1 MRQDRRTMTDPSDE
15 DALSWDGDDALA
27 APKRPA
33 PLIDDRAEDGR
44 SASGGG
50 LALLLLG
57 VLGGVAVLETAFWI
71 RSAFE
76 TQIAASLTP
85 GAGTPVEVLAFAFNL
100 AGRVL
105 AIAAP
110 LVWYVVVALRVRV
123 PSRRLA
129 LLLLGALLLVPWPA
143 ILAAA

>member
-1 MRQDRRTMTDPSDE
+1 MTDPTDE

-33 PLIDDRAEDGR
+33 PLIDDRSADGR
-44 SASGGG
+44 NGPASGGG
-50 LALLLLG
+50 FALLVLG
-57 VLGGVAVLETAFWI
+57 VLGGVAVIETAFWV

-76 TQIAASLTP
+76 LSIAASITV
-85 GAGTPVEVLAFAFNL
+85 GRGTPVELVAFVLNI

-105 AIAAP
+105 AVIAPIAWFV
-110 LVWYVVVALRVRV
+110 LIAWRVRV

-129 LLLLGALLLVPWPA
+129 LLVLGAILLVPWPA
-143 ILAAA
+143 VLAAA

>member
-1 MRQDRRTMTDPSDE
+1 MTDPSDE
-15 DALSWDGDDALA
+15 DALSWDGDEALA
-27 APKRPA
+27 APRRPA
-33 PLIDDRAEDGR
+33 PLIDDRAAGGR
-44 SASGGG
+44 AASGGG

-57 VLGGVAVLETAFWI
+57 VLGGVAALETVFWV

-76 TQIAASLTP
+76 TQIAASLTV
-85 GAGTPVEVLAFAFNL
+85 GGGTPAEVVAYVLNL

-105 AIAAP
+105 AVAAP
-110 LVWYVVVALRVRV
+110 IVWFVVVALRVRV

>member
-1 MRQDRRTMTDPSDE
+1 MTDPTDE

-33 PLIDDRAEDGR
+33 PLIDDRPAGAGR
-44 SASGGG
+44 ASGGG
-50 LALLLLG
+50 FSLLVLG

-71 RSAFE
+71 RSAFDL
-76 TQIAASLTP
+76 QIAASVST
-85 GAGTPVEVLAFAFNL
+85 GGGTPVELIAFVLNV

-105 AIAAP
+105 AVLAP
-110 LVWYVVVALRVRV
+110 VVWFVLVLWRVRV

-129 LLLLGALLLVPWPA
+129 LLALGALLLVPWPA
-143 ILAAA
+143 ILVAA

>member
-1 MRQDRRTMTDPSDE
+1 MTDPTDE

-33 PLIDDRAEDGR
+33 PLIDDRPTGEGR
-44 SASGGG
+44 PSGGG
-50 LALLLLG
+50 FALLALG
-57 VLGGVAVLETAFWI
+57 VLGGVAVIETAFWI

-76 TQIAASLTP
+76 LAIAASITA
-85 GAGTPVEVLAFAFNL
+85 GGGTPLELVALVLNV

-105 AIAAP
+105 AVVSPIAWF
-110 LVWYVVVALRVRV
+110 VIVAWRVRV

-129 LLLLGALLLVPWPA
+129 LLALGALLLVPWPA
-143 ILAAA
+143 ILAVA